1 MKTYYT
7 TIILFQIGLLISG
20 ITAFFIPEGMPVVLW
35 MTEHSFPDLLPW
47 LQSVAS
53 SVDHVSVDAT
63 HLLYGYDWLGFAH
76 VLFAI
81 LFIGALKD
89 PERNR
94 FLLDFGL
101 IACALIIPTAFI
113 AGHFRGIPPLWR
125 LMDSMFG
132 VIGGALLL
140 YARYKLNKEHSIQ
153 TAQSDSTKY
162 LFL

>member
-7 TIILFQIGLLISG
+7 TIILFQVGLLISG
-20 ITAFFIPEGMPVVLW
+20 ITAFFIPEGMPTVLW
-35 MTEHSFPDLLPW
+35 MTEHSFPALLPW
-47 LQSVAS
+47 LKTVSH
-53 SVDHVSVDAT
+53 SVDYISSDAT

-81 LFIGALKD
+81 LFVGALRE

-101 IACALIIPTAFI
+101 VACALIIPTAFI
-113 AGHFRGIPPLWR
+113 AGHFRGIPPLWSF
-125 LMDSMFG
+125 LDSLFG

-140 YARYKLNKEHSIQ
+140 IAKYTLNKQHSIKTKQ
-153 TAQSDSTKY
+153 PDSTKY